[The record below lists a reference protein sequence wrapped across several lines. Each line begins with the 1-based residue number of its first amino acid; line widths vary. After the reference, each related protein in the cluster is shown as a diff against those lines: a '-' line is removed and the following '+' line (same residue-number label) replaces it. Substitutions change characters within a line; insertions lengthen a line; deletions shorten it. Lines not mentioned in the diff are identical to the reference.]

1 LRAHRDFLR
10 SRCKNP
16 RTIISGGVPNFAE
29 AITDF
34 FWNWKLSRNEQVKLI
49 RDITFDG
56 EYNNNM
62 QERFNAELRD
72 REKAIRGVKPNSPIF
87 QGAQIYHNYI
97 RPHMALECIT
107 PADLAG
113 IKVQGDNR
121 WLTLIQNDL
130 KLTGRI
136 VGHKFL
142 LEGWNGQKSI

>member
-1 LRAHRDFLR
+1 MRAHRDFLR
-10 SRCKNP
+10 PRCKNP
-16 RTIISGGVPNFAE
+16 RTIISDGAPNFPE
-29 AITDF
+29 ATTDF

-56 EYNNNM
+56 ECHKNM
-62 QERFNAELRD
+62 QERFNGEFRD
-72 REKAIRGVKPNSPIF
+72 REKAIRDVKPDSPIF

-97 RPHMALECIT
+97 WPHVALEGMT
-107 PADLAG
+107 PADLSG

-142 LEGWNGQKSI
+142 LEGWNGQRSI